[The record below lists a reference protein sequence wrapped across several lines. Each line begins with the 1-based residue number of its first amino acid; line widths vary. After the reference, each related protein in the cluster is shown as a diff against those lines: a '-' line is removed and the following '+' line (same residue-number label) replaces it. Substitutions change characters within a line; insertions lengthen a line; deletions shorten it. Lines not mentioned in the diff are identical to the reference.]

1 MTTFKSVVSDL
12 INKKRKL
19 GCDNLD
25 HPTPSKLPK
34 VEANTNDKVSD
45 DKISDDQVSL
55 RAKQAKQSAVQE
67 TNQAKQSARQETKQ
81 EETNQAKQSESQP
94 KSINTQDKE
103 HPPKEDHHNEKH
115 VAEAKVG
122 SMQKTFEQVERTL
135 SDQVPSRE
143 YSCECIKFFVVRVN
157 QLLSILSQIV
167 ASQSYANKFKV
178 GLARTKF
185 NTEFHGV
192 PETVKAVWNMSDHQK
207 QRARGYMSI
216 WYKAASTKVGELAS
230 TVHGVLSDEAFPP
243 LDAVNTIVAHIP
255 VLKTV
260 GLDEMARSFEVNN
273 LTVIRKLLIS
283 LCHLVL

>member
-1 MTTFKSVVSDL
+1 MANFKSVVSDL

-19 GCDNLD
+19 ECDNLD

-34 VEANTNDKVSD
+34 VKASKPVLNANDKVSD
-45 DKISDDQVSL
+45 DKVTDDQVSSQ
-55 RAKQAKQSAVQE
+55 AKQATQSTVQE
-67 TNQAKQSARQETKQ
+67 TNQAKQSG
-81 EETNQAKQSESQP
+81 SQP
-94 KSINTQDKE
+94 QSVNTQDKE

-115 VAEAKVG
+115 VTEPKVG
-122 SMQKTFEQVERTL
+122 GMQETFEQVERTL

-185 NTEFHGV
+185 NTEFRGV

-216 WYKAASTKVGELAS
+216 WYKAASTKVSERAS

-260 GLDEMARSFEVNN
+260 GLDEMARSFEVSN
-273 LTVIRKLLIS
+273 LTVVRKLLIS